1 MKRLLII
8 LAVMAIGISTTFAQ
22 RLQSDTISN
31 VEKTLNLKG
40 AIIKKEYGGVIRR
53 KTGTQKLPGSCSYE
67 TLVITNLES
76 GKKVGGLIITAYY
89 YYVVANSSK
98 TDEFTAYLDLE
109 EIMACVSFLKRVSG
123 EYLTT
128 TPDKYTEI
136 MYKTP
141 NNFKLAFFYDTK
153 DKNPSWKLIMQI
165 KDYTYRSLVEIDK
178 DDISVLV
185 QDFESAYNRIKSAIG
200 E

>member
-1 MKRLLII
+1 
-8 LAVMAIGISTTFAQ
+8 
-22 RLQSDTISN
+22 
-31 VEKTLNLKG
+31 
-40 AIIKKEYGGVIRR
+40 
-53 KTGTQKLPGSCSYE
+53 
-67 TLVITNLES
+67 
-76 GKKVGGLIITAYY
+76 
-89 YYVVANSSK
+89 
-98 TDEFTAYLDLE
+98 
-109 EIMACVSFLKRVSG
+109 
-123 EYLTT
+123 
-128 TPDKYTEI
+128 